1 MNPYLKED
9 YDPAHNVLS
18 LNGDGY
24 MDRISE
30 IYLSLMRNAK
40 KNWISPGPTGD
51 TGDVYFH
58 TSIPYARKA
67 YYNSGYNL
75 CLPLVYSW
83 YCDPYYF
90 RDADGN
96 SLPDG
101 TRLELSI
108 EGYLDDGDEQADE
121 SVVVPLRIDNEAPI
135 LYTDEIAYLY
145 NEHADTRRI
154 EFYVSDNYDVAA
166 IALLT
171 GADAPIQY
179 LPVEDRPG
187 EKVLVSVDVTDFDSE
202 FILAVCDYACNET
215 YYRVSFSGLHNVDF
229 DSFYGYRRYSIIPSG
244 IYLHAT
250 DAYNGWYS
258 FETADTMLMHTSM
271 YKNW

>member
-1 MNPYLKED
+1 MAAKLMLCDSLDDATGVAIVHGVGIIGLAAGVRENPG
-9 YDPAHNVLS
+9 
-18 LNGDGY
+18 NGGLY
-24 MDRISE
+24 R
-30 IYLSLMRNAK
+30 LAAVQALAR
-40 KNWISPGPTGD
+40 
-51 TGDVYFH
+51 
-58 TSIPYARKA
+58 ARKA

-121 SVVVPLRIDNEAPI
+121 SVVIPLRIDNEAPI

-171 GADAPIQY
+171 AK
-179 LPVEDRPG
+179 E
-187 EKVLVSVDVTDFDSE
+187 
-202 FILAVCDYACNET
+202 
-215 YYRVSFSGLHNVDF
+215 SG
-229 DSFYGYRRYSIIPSG
+229 Y
-244 IYLHAT
+244 
-250 DAYNGWYS
+250 
-258 FETADTMLMHTSM
+258 
-271 YKNW
+271 